1 MLMLGTYVM
10 HQGCD
15 ASILL
20 DDVPGSF
27 VGEKNA
33 GPNANSVLGYDVINN
48 IKTAVEA
55 NCPGVVSCA
64 DIVALAAR
72 DGVNLVYT
80 PGEPH
85 FHERFIVIHAA

>member
-1 MLMLGTYVM
+1 LVRTYVRDA
-10 HQGCD
+10 QGCD

-27 VGEKNA
+27 VGEKTA
-33 GPNANSVLGYDVINN
+33 GPNANSVLGYDVINSIN
-48 IKTAVEA
+48 TAVEA

-72 DGVNLVYT
+72 DGTVLVGIQE
-80 PGEPH
+80 PG
-85 FHERFIVIHAA
+85 RRQATSIN